1 MTHKT
6 YNKSQAREA
15 RRIKSSHVAEQ
26 HPLLYH
32 APSFTF
38 LAPLLRRAF
47 VLGGLRDCEACISC
61 TPRSPAF
68 PTPRSFLYCSGPH
81 QFASFDVDHDISR
94 VPIRDGRVL
103 EVPYLGTLPAAEPA
117 VPATDP
123 LGRDRHART
132 PLLTPVTKGE
142 RRAAGSGSTGRA
154 PPLLLLL
161 QLRLV
166 TPLLGPPRPGCF
178 VG

>member
-1 MTHKT
+1 MAHKT

-26 HPLLYH
+26 HPLLY

-47 VLGGLRDCEACISC
+47 VLGGLLDYEACISC

-81 QFASFDVDHDISR
+81 QLASFDVDHDISR

-123 LGRDRHART
+123 LGWDRHART

-142 RRAAGSGSTGRA
+142 RRAAGSGGTGRA
-154 PPLLLLL
+154 PPLLLL

-166 TPLLGPPRPGCF
+166 TPLLAPPRPGF